1 MALVFAPLMFAGL
14 WTLAATT
21 FLGQSF
27 NFANLIVLPLLFG
40 LGVAGGIHLVARFRD
55 GTQASDA
62 LLTSTPRAVLFSALT
77 TIGSFGSISLS
88 GHPGTASMG
97 VLLTLALMMTLVAT
111 LVFLPAL
118 LVLLQTGD
126 QRE

>member
-1 MALVFAPLMFAGL
+1 V
-14 WTLAATT
+14 
-21 FLGQSF
+21 
-27 NFANLIVLPLLFG
+27 
-40 LGVAGGIHLVARFRD
+40 HLVARSRD
-55 GTQASDA
+55 GAQAADA

-118 LVLLQTGD
+118 LVLLQARD
-126 QRE
+126 QKE